1 MSSARTGGRF
11 WEEKRVGRGKEEEG
25 MAKRERSETMTKTGS
40 GTGSTATG
48 GETTLGVVADWQWQ
62 RPQSGLRLELKQS
75 VVIII

>member
-1 MSSARTGGRF
+1 
-11 WEEKRVGRGKEEEG
+11 